1 MVSQQP
7 LPDFEIRFGFR
18 RSGSAAQRG
27 TWAGRRY
34 AFAWLVMGVA
44 ALLARH
50 GSAVAAGDT
59 VDLGASLS
67 HVHTRLGTAQQAWAT
82 RRCPDHLLEIRRTQG
97 RWLKLVFGPDG
108 RLLAA
113 GIFRL
118 SPIGSEEALTP
129 LQWPGLVPRDDSRRS
144 YPDPAQ
150 WVPWQFTQGAKQWF
164 WIEQETTLRQTP
176 LPTRERYLG
185 GVAINGAS
193 EFARGR
199 DFPGAIAAMVTANPD
214 AAGLNGWLPTAVG
227 QLIEWRRRTAPN
239 AYIEAIAGSD
249 LKSDCHPASLA
260 LLDFTDAVR

>member
-1 MVSQQP
+1 MSPQP
-7 LPDFEIRFGFR
+7 FSGFSRRFGFR
-18 RSGSAAQRG
+18 RPGGPARRG
-27 TWAGRRY
+27 ACAGRHC
-34 AFAWLVMGVA
+34 AVAWLVMGSA

-50 GSAVAAGDT
+50 GSAVGAGET

-67 HVHTRLGTAQQAWAT
+67 HVHTRLGDARQAWAT
-82 RRCPDHLLEIRRTQG
+82 QRCPDHLLEIRSARG

-118 SPIGSEEALTP
+118 SPIGFETAPPP
-129 LQWPGLVPRDDSRRS
+129 LRWPGLVPRYESRRS
-144 YPDPAQ
+144 YPDPAL

-164 WIEQETTLRQTP
+164 WIEQESTLRQTP
-176 LPTRERYLG
+176 LPTRERYVG
-185 GVAINGAS
+185 GVTINGAS

-214 AAGLNGWLPTAVG
+214 AAGLNGWSPAAVG
-227 QLIEWRRRTAPN
+227 QLLAWRRRTAPN

-249 LKSDCHPASLA
+249 PKSDCHPASLA
-260 LLDFTDAVR
+260 LLDFTDAAR